1 MTSSYTIGHLQADGR
16 RYVKETH
23 TDGFGDIVEIEY
35 GPVAALDYNA
45 VMLARAGALDAEKI
59 NGEINKNIANV
70 MTSGSLA
77 STVFKYSA
85 KADNIGPLREAYRSA
100 TREACIMIADYLA
113 TLTDAQLRSIF
124 GKTQAEV
131 TVLRTEK
138 LTPAIA
144 LANNIRAAGGE

>member
-1 MTSSYTIGHLQADGR
+1 MSSSYTIGHLQADGR
-16 RYVKETH
+16 RYVKEAH

-45 VMLARAGALDAEKI
+45 VMLARAGAIDAGKKDQ
-59 NGEINKNIANV
+59 EIRHNIASI
-70 MTSGSLA
+70 MMYGSLA
-77 STVFKYSA
+77 GTVFKYST

-131 TVLRTEK
+131 TVLRTER

-144 LANNIRAAGGE
+144 LANNIRAAGGG